1 MAALRRA
8 VHGLGWKITHDDAA
22 AGSLLASTR
31 MSLASWGERVT
42 AQVSASGSGSHLG
55 LSVALKFGLVGWGAQ
70 QRSATKLLDAVDREL
85 QAPPPP
91 PPPPA

>member
-22 AGSLLASTR
+22 
-31 MSLASWGERVT
+31 
-42 AQVSASGSGSHLG
+42 GSGSHLG